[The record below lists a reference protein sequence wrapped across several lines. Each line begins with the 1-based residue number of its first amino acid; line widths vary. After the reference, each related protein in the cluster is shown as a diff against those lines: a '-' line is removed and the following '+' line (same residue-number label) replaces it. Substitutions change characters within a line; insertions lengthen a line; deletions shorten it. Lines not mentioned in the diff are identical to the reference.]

1 MLKALPGRKLEI
13 TYVGKMVHHHFIVVG
28 FERVV
33 PADGDS
39 WWSVGERV

>member
-1 MLKALPGRKLEI
+1 MLKALSGLNSEI
-13 TYVGKMVHHHFIVVG
+13 TYVGKMVHHHFIVFG